1 MIRLFLTFLRLMGV
15 TDDRLRLRVSI
26 HETADEKQARI
37 FWAQVAGVPLDWLKR
52 STLKKHQVATNRK
65 NVGADYHGCLVISV
79 LRSAVLYR
87 QIEGIWFAVRDAA
100 RDNLAPQSRIV

>member
-1 MIRLFLTFLRLMGV
+1 MIRLFLAFLRLMAV

-26 HETADEKQARI
+26 HESADEEQARI
-37 FWAQVAGVPLDWLKR
+37 FWAEVAAVPVDWMQR
-52 STLKKHQVATNRK
+52 STLKRHQVATNRK
-65 NVGADYHGCLVISV
+65 NVGADYHGCLVVGV

-100 RDNLAPQSRIV
+100 GDSLGCQSRFV